1 METFRYM
8 LKDNSWHNI
17 LKRIFMKLSIIALF
31 VVSSFASSL
40 TSASEYETAFGIG
53 HQYGGVLGAQFS
65 YKTESTKYYASLGVI
80 GTAAGFQTIFSDN
93 SKHAYGFVIG
103 REEIQSE
110 DGFLFATYDY
120 HFDGFANKGF
130 VIGTGIGVTRED
142 MGGFYADTGK
152 TETSTSIT
160 LNIGYKF

>member
-1 METFRYM
+1 M
-8 LKDNSWHNI
+8 LEAIFSLHTS
-17 LKRIFMKLSIIALF
+17 KRILMKTSILALSLVCLF
-31 VVSSFASSL
+31 SSAG
-40 TSASEYETAFGIG
+40 EYEAAVGLG

-65 YKTESTKYYASLGVI
+65 YKTDSSKYYGSVGLI
-80 GTAAGFQTIFSDN
+80 GLSTGFQTTFSEN
-93 SKHAYGFVIG
+93 SNHAYGLVIG

-120 HFDGFANKGF
+120 HFNGFTKNGL

-142 MGGFYADTGK
+142 AGGFYSNTGK
-152 TETSTSIT
+152 TETSTSVT

>member
-1 METFRYM
+1 M

-31 VVSSFASSL
+31 VVSSFSSSL
-40 TSASEYETAFGIG
+40 TSAGEYETAFGIG
-53 HQYGGVLGAQFS
+53 HQYGGILGAQFS

-80 GTAAGFQTIFSDN
+80 GAAAGFQTTFTDN

-103 REEIQSE
+103 REELQSE

-120 HFDGFANKGF
+120 HFEGFAKKGF
-130 VIGTGIGVTRED
+130 VIGTGFGVTKED
-142 MGGFYADTGK
+142 SGGFFGDTGK

>member
-1 METFRYM
+1 
-8 LKDNSWHNI
+8 
-17 LKRIFMKLSIIALF
+17 MKIYIIALSL
-31 VVSSFASSL
+31 VSVFSTAG
-40 TSASEYETAFGIG
+40 EYETAVGLG

-65 YKTESTKYYASLGVI
+65 YKTASSKYYGAVGVI
-80 GTAAGFQTIFSDN
+80 GASAGFQKTFTEN

-120 HFDGFANKGF
+120 HFNGFTHNGL
-130 VIGTGIGVTRED
+130 VIGTGLGITRQD
-142 MGGFYADTGK
+142 HGGLFADIGK
-152 TETSTSIT
+152 TETSTSVT